1 MPELK
6 TRIQLKYDTL
16 ANWNAST
23 FILKKGEVAIA
34 TIETND
40 PAQAHL
46 QPVMFKVG
54 DGSKK
59 FADLGWAS
67 AKAADVYGWAKK
79 SEAEFTNWVK
89 TLITVEDISL
99 ADYYKKTEV
108 DGLLKT
114 NSETDQKY
122 ADDAIKTAIEALDV
136 TDTAVTGKYVSA
148 VSEVDGKIE
157 VSREDLPVYTL
168 ASGTANGTVAFNDAD
183 VAVTGLGSAAYT
195 NANAYATAAQGA
207 LADSAVQS
215 VASGTA
221 NGTIKVD
228 GTDVAVTGLGSAAYT
243 DAGAYATKA
252 QGELADSAVQ
262 KVTVLG
268 KELSNEGSV
277 SVDEAKTALG
287 LKSAA
292 YEEATAFDAAGSA
305 AAVLGTA
312 ADEATA
318 NTVYGAKAAAAK
330 AQADIDAF
338 FAAADKGPEALD
350 TLREIQDFLNSDE
363 GAVQTLIDDVAGN
376 KEAIADIV
384 DGTTTVAKATNAD
397 TAAEASG
404 LNAAGEAAVKAV
416 KVDNATNA
424 DKAADA
430 DKLGGAAATDY
441 LKKADAPGYDDIL
454 TKTAAEAEY
463 QPKGEYATKAQGEL
477 AATAV
482 QPAALNS
489 YYTKTE
495 ADAAFMNED
504 EVDAKITELNLAA
517 TYEPIGAEANAKAY
531 ADGLASNYAT
541 AAQGALAASALQ
553 EITTTANGG
562 LKVTNKNKID
572 IDDSVVFVFDC
583 GNATNKIYD

>member
-34 TIETND
+34 TIETDD
-40 PAQAHL
+40 PAQTHL
-46 QPVMFKVG
+46 QPIMFKVG
-54 DGSKK
+54 DGTKTFSQ
-59 FADLGWAS
+59 LGWVS
-67 AKAADVYGWAKK
+67 AKAADVYSWAKK
-79 SEAEFTNWVK
+79 SEAQFTEWVK
-89 TLITVEDISL
+89 TLITVDDISL
-99 ADYYKKTEV
+99 TDYYKKTEV
-108 DGLLKT
+108 NELLKT
-114 NSETDQKY
+114 NSETDQKH
-122 ADDAIKTAIEALDV
+122 ADDAIKTAIESLDV

-148 VSEVDGKIE
+148 VSEVDGKIA

-168 ASGTANGTVAFNDAD
+168 ASGTANGTVAFNGAD

-195 NANAYATAAQGA
+195 NTNAYATAAQGEK
-207 LADSAVQS
+207 ADSAVQS

-228 GTDVAVTGLGSAAYT
+228 GTDIAVTGLGSAAYT
-243 DAGAYATKA
+243 EASAYATAA
-252 QGELADSAVQ
+252 QGTKADSAVQ

-268 KELSNEGSV
+268 KELSNGGSV
-277 SVDEAKTALG
+277 SADEAKTALG

-292 YEEATAFDAAGSA
+292 YEEASAFDTAGSA
-305 AAVLGTA
+305 ATVLGTA

-338 FAAADKGPEALD
+338 FAAADKGDAALD
-350 TLREIQDFLNSDE
+350 TLREIQDFLDSSD
-363 GAVQTLIDDVAGN
+363 GTVQTLVNDVAGN
-376 KEAIADIV
+376 KAAIEDIV
-384 DGTTTVAKATNAD
+384 DGTTVVAKATNAD

-404 LNAAGEAAVKAV
+404 LNASGVAAVKAV
-416 KVDNATNA
+416 KVDNAANA

-430 DKLGGAAATDY
+430 DKLGGAAAADY

-454 TKTAAEAEY
+454 TKTAAEAGY
-463 QPKGEYATKAQGEL
+463 QPKGNYATAAQG
-477 AATAV
+477 AKADTAV
-482 QPAALNS
+482 QPATLNN

-495 ADAAFMNED
+495 ADAEFMNAS
-504 EVDAKITELNLAA
+504 EVDAKISGLNLAT
-517 TYEPIGAEANAKAY
+517 TYEPIGAESRAKTY

-541 AAQGALAASALQ
+541 AAQGAKADSALQ
-553 EITTTANGG
+553 EITTTENGG
-562 LKVTNKNKID
+562 LKVTNKNEID

-583 GNATNKIYD
+583 GNATDKIYD

>member
-34 TIETND
+34 TIETDD
-40 PAQAHL
+40 PAQTHL
-46 QPVMFKVG
+46 QPIMFKVG
-54 DGSKK
+54 DGTKTFSQ
-59 FADLGWAS
+59 LGWVS
-67 AKAADVYGWAKK
+67 AKAADVYSWAKK
-79 SEAEFTNWVK
+79 SEAQFTEWVK
-89 TLITVEDISL
+89 TLISVDDINL
-99 ADYYKKTEV
+99 TDYYKKTEV
-108 DGLLKT
+108 NELLKT
-114 NSETDQKY
+114 NSETDQKH
-122 ADDAIKTAIEALDV
+122 ADDAIKTAIESLDV

-168 ASGTANGTVAFNDAD
+168 ASGTTNGTVAFNGAD

-195 NANAYATAAQGA
+195 NTNAYATAAQGEK
-207 LADSAVQS
+207 ADSAVQS

-243 DAGAYATKA
+243 EASAYATAA
-252 QGELADSAVQ
+252 QGTKADSAVQ

-268 KELSNEGSV
+268 KELSNGGSV
-277 SVDEAKTALG
+277 SADEAKTALG

-292 YEEATAFDAAGSA
+292 YEEASAFDAAGSA

-318 NTVYGAKAAAAK
+318 NTVYGVKAAAAK
-330 AQADIDAF
+330 AQSDIDAF
-338 FAAADKGPEALD
+338 FAAADKGDAALD
-350 TLREIQDFLNSDE
+350 TLKEIQDFLNSDS
-363 GAVQTLIDDVAGN
+363 GTVQKLVTDVAGN
-376 KEAIADIV
+376 KAAIEDII
-384 DGTTTVAKATNAD
+384 DGTTSVAKATNAD

-404 LNAAGEAAVKAV
+404 LNASGVAAVKAV
-416 KVDNATNA
+416 KVDNAANA

-430 DKLGGAAATDY
+430 DKLGGAAAADY

-454 TKTAAEAEY
+454 TKTAAEAGY
-463 QPKGEYATKAQGEL
+463 QPKGNYATAAQG
-477 AATAV
+477 AKADTAV
-482 QPAALNS
+482 QPATLNN

-495 ADAAFMNED
+495 ADAEFMNAS
-504 EVDAKITELNLAA
+504 EVDAKISGLNLAT
-517 TYEPIGAEANAKAY
+517 TYEPIGAENRAKTY

-541 AAQGALAASALQ
+541 AAQGTKADSALQ
-553 EITTTANGG
+553 EITTTENGG

-583 GNATNKIYD
+583 GNATDKIYD

>member
-34 TIETND
+34 TIETDD
-40 PAQAHL
+40 PAQTHL
-46 QPVMFKVG
+46 QPIMFKVG
-54 DGSKK
+54 DGTKTFSQ
-59 FADLGWAS
+59 LGWVS
-67 AKAADVYGWAKK
+67 AKAADVYSWAKK
-79 SEAEFTNWVK
+79 SEAQFTEWVK
-89 TLITVEDISL
+89 TLISVDDINL
-99 ADYYKKTEV
+99 TDYYKKTEV
-108 DGLLKT
+108 NELLKT
-114 NSETDQKY
+114 NSETDQKH
-122 ADDAIKTAIEALDV
+122 ADDAIKTAIESLDV

-168 ASGTANGTVAFNDAD
+168 ASGTANGTVAFNGAD

-195 NANAYATAAQGA
+195 NANAYATAAQGEK
-207 LADSAVQS
+207 ADSAVQS
-215 VASGTA
+215 VASGTT

-243 DAGAYATKA
+243 EASAYATTA
-252 QGELADSAVQ
+252 QGKKADSAVQ

-268 KELSNEGSV
+268 KELSNGGSV
-277 SVDEAKTALG
+277 SADEAKTALG

-292 YEEATAFDAAGSA
+292 YEEASAFDVAGSA

-318 NTVYGAKAAAAK
+318 NTVYGVKAAAAK

-338 FAAADKGPEALD
+338 FAAADKGDAALD
-350 TLREIQDFLNSDE
+350 TLKEIQDFLNSDS
-363 GAVQTLIDDVAGN
+363 GTVQKLVTDVAGN
-376 KEAIADIV
+376 KAAIEDII
-384 DGTTTVAKATNAD
+384 DGTTSVAKATNAD

-404 LNAAGEAAVKAV
+404 LNASGVAAVKAV
-416 KVDNATNA
+416 KVDNAANA

-430 DKLGGAAATDY
+430 DKLGGAAAADY

-454 TKTAAEAEY
+454 TKTAAEAGY
-463 QPKGEYATKAQGEL
+463 QPKGSYATAAQGAL
-477 AATAV
+477 ADSAV
-482 QPAALNS
+482 QPSTLNN

-495 ADAAFMNED
+495 ADAEFMNED
-504 EVDAKITELNLAA
+504 EVDAKINGLNLAT
-517 TYEPIGAEANAKAY
+517 TYEPIGAESRAKTY

-541 AAQGALAASALQ
+541 AAQGTKADSALQ
-553 EITTTANGG
+553 EITTTKNGG

-583 GNATNKIYD
+583 GNATDKIYD

>member
-34 TIETND
+34 TIETDD

-54 DGSKK
+54 DGTKTFSQ
-59 FADLGWAS
+59 LSWAS

-79 SEAEFTNWVK
+79 SETEFTNWVK
-89 TLITVEDISL
+89 GLITVDDISL
-99 ADYYKKTEV
+99 TDYYKKTKV
-108 DGLLKT
+108 DELLKT
-114 NSETDQKY
+114 NSEADQKY
-122 ADDAIKTAIEALDV
+122 ADDAIAAAIGALDV

-168 ASGTANGTVAFNDAD
+168 ASGTTNGTVAFNGAD

-195 NANAYATAAQGA
+195 KSTDYATAAQGA

-215 VASGTA
+215 IASGTA

-252 QGELADSAVQ
+252 QGAKADSAVQ

-292 YEEATAFDAAGSA
+292 YEETTAFDAAGSA

-312 ADEATA
+312 SDEATA

-330 AQADIDAF
+330 AQSDIDAF
-338 FAAADKGPEALD
+338 FAAAEKGGEALD
-350 TLREIQDFLNSDE
+350 TLKEIQDFLDSDE
-363 GAVQTLIDDVAGN
+363 GAVAEIVGN
-376 KEAIADIV
+376 VTANAAAIEKVV
-384 DGTTTVAKATNAD
+384 DGTTPVAKATNAD
-397 TAAEASG
+397 TAAKASG
-404 LNAAGEAAVKAV
+404 LNESGVAAVKAV

-430 DKLGGAAATDY
+430 DKLGGAAAAEY

-454 TKTAAEAEY
+454 TKTAATAGY
-463 QPKGEYATKAQGEL
+463 QPKGEYATKEQG
-477 AATAV
+477 AKADTAV
-482 QPAALNS
+482 QPDALSS

-495 ADAAFMNED
+495 ADAEFMTD
-504 EVDAKITELNLAA
+504 GEVDAKITALSLD
-517 TYEPIGAEANAKAY
+517 TKYEPIGAETRAKAY
-531 ADGLASNYAT
+531 ADGLAGNYAT

-553 EITTTANGG
+553 EITTTENGG
-562 LKVTNKNKID
+562 LKVTNKNNID

-583 GNATNKIYD
+583 GNATDKIYD

>member
-54 DGSKK
+54 DGSKT
-59 FADLGWAS
+59 FSQLGWVS
-67 AKAADVYGWAKK
+67 AKAADVYSWAKK
-79 SEAEFTNWVK
+79 SEADFTAWVK
-89 TLITVEDISL
+89 TLITVDDISL
-99 ADYYKKTEV
+99 TDYYKKTKV
-108 DGLLKT
+108 DELLAT

-122 ADDAIKTAIEALDV
+122 ADDAIKAAIEALDV

-148 VSEVDGKIE
+148 VSEVDGKIA

-168 ASGTANGTVAFNDAD
+168 ASGTANGTVAFNGAD

-195 NANAYATAAQGA
+195 NANAYATAEQGSK
-207 LADSAVQS
+207 ADSAVQS

-228 GTDVAVTGLGSAAYT
+228 GNNVAVTGLGSAAYT
-243 DAGAYATKA
+243 EASAYATST
-252 QGELADSAVQ
+252 QGAKADSAVQ

-312 ADEATA
+312 SDEATA

-338 FAAADKGPEALD
+338 FAAADKGDEALD
-350 TLREIQDFLNSDE
+350 TLREIQDFLNSDS
-363 GAVQTLIDDVAGN
+363 GTVQTLIDDVAGN
-376 KEAIADIV
+376 KTAIGNIV
-384 DGTTTVAKATNAD
+384 NGTTTVAKATNAD

-404 LNAAGEAAVKAV
+404 LNAAGEAAVKGV

-430 DKLGGAAATDY
+430 DKLGGAAAADY

-454 TKTAAEAEY
+454 TKTAAEAGY
-463 QPKGEYATKAQGEL
+463 QPKGEYASKAQGAL
-477 AATAV
+477 ADTAV
-482 QPAALNS
+482 QPATLNN

-495 ADAAFMNED
+495 ADAEFMNAD
-504 EVDAKITELNLAA
+504 EVDAKITALNLAT
-517 TYEPIGAEANAKAY
+517 TYEPIGAEANAKTY
-531 ADGLASNYAT
+531 ADSLAGNYAT

-572 IDDSVVFVFDC
+572 IDDSVIFVFDC
-583 GNATNKIYD
+583 GNATDKIYD